1 MDESQWVGLI
11 GDVARGFDRR
21 LAVAG
26 TEHNGCGLISAP
38 VLELDGLVLVL
49 AFAANRLILVGL
61 LAVSFPSITFFI
73 FYFFSVLLVVFVWR
87 VEFAV
92 LAGLDAGAFGTILR
106 SRADASHRGK
116 FMAFTGLLGFANG
129 VGRNVDPFGDDL
141 SGDLQAV
148 EDEAGGFGAD
158 ALGDERIEGLGDG
171 GADGGVVLGDGMT
184 KSSRQLMREVERFLV
199 R

>member
-1 MDESQWVGLI
+1 M
-11 GDVARGFDRR
+11 
-21 LAVAG
+21 
-26 TEHNGCGLISAP
+26 
-38 VLELDGLVLVL
+38 VLVL
-49 AFAANRLILVGL
+49 AFAANRLILVAL

-87 VEFAV
+87 VGFAV

-106 SRADASHRGK
+106 SRADASHRGE

-129 VGRNVDPFGDDL
+129 VGRNIDPFGDDL

-148 EDEAGGFGAD
+148 EDATGGFGAD

-171 GADGGVVLGDGMT
+171 GADGGVVLGDGDDEVIKAVAARGGAVFGVVVAEVAAARGWGLVADSVGLDMT
-184 KSSRQLMREVERFLV
+184 TGEIHGYPHPPCL
-199 R
+199 